1 MSSETPAP
9 ITTSGGLPGSGSIVT
24 RCTEHPEVE
33 TALRC
38 GRCETPICPKC
49 MIMTP
54 VGARCETCA
63 DVRPSPIFT
72 AGREE
77 YKSAILTGVGV
88 AVASGLV
95 AGVLRGMIPFFG
107 LMVMAAVGYI
117 IGGAVSNAA
126 NRRSTT
132 GLKVVAAGCVL
143 LSFGVMGVAVAV
155 LFNPVVLVTAPG
167 AVLMGILGG
176 IFGILLNPFSL
187 LAAGLAIFLAVN
199 RI

>member
-1 MSSETPAP
+1 MSSESPVPFTAP
-9 ITTSGGLPGSGSIVT
+9 SQFPSSGSIVT
-24 RCTEHPEVE
+24 RCAEHPDVE
-33 TALRC
+33 TGLRC

-72 AGREE
+72 AGRQE

-88 AVASGLV
+88 ALASGVV
-95 AGVLRGMIPFFG
+95 AGLLQVTIGFFG

-132 GLKVVAAGCVL
+132 GLKVVAAACVL
-143 LSFGVMGVAVAV
+143 LSFGVMGVAGAV
-155 LFNPVVLVTAPG
+155 LFNPTVLVTAPV
-167 AVLMGILGG
+167 AVFLGVFG
-176 IFGILLNPFSL
+176 SIFGILLHPFSL

>member
-1 MSSETPAP
+1 MSSESPVPFTAP
-9 ITTSGGLPGSGSIVT
+9 SQLPSSGSIVT
-24 RCTEHPEVE
+24 RCAEHPDVE
-33 TALRC
+33 TGLRC
-38 GRCETPICPKC
+38 GRCETPICPQC
-49 MIMTP
+49 LIMTP

-72 AGREE
+72 AGRQE

-88 AVASGLV
+88 ALASGLV
-95 AGVLRGMIPFFG
+95 AGLLQVMIGFFG

-132 GLKVVAAGCVL
+132 GLKVVAAACVL

-155 LFNPVVLVTAPG
+155 LFNPTVLVTAPV
-167 AVLMGILGG
+167 AVVFG
-176 IFGILLNPFSL
+176 IFGSIFEILKTPFSL